1 MQHYRHHIGDFLK
14 DTSHLDDHQAIT
26 YLKMLWKYYADE
38 EPLRGSCEDIAFAMR
53 SHEKTVRTLLKHF
66 FFEKNGVWIHLRCEQ
81 EIKDMYDKSAK
92 ARQSALDG
100 WVVRNELK
108 TQSERIKNECEKDAN
123 ASKSDAKV
131 MLEPCCDDATQL
143 PNYPTTQLPIIKTKT
158 TTAKM
163 PTPDGVSPELWS
175 DYLSVRKGKPM
186 TQTALNGIAREATKA
201 GISLEAGLRVCAE
214 RGWSGLKAEWL
225 DDKKLTVHQ
234 QQMQASARTIGFGRQ
249 PPQFYDV
256 VQDIQQLENHDH
268 DNF

>member
-1 MQHYRHHIGDFLK
+1 MQYYKHHVGDFIK
-14 DTSHLDDHQAIT
+14 DTSNLDDHQSMT
-26 YLKMLWKYYADE
+26 YLRMLWKYYLDE
-38 EPLRGSCEDIAFAMR
+38 TPLSGSDEDIAFTVR
-53 SHEKTVRTLLKHF
+53 SDEKTVRTLLKHF
-66 FFEKNGVWIHLRCEQ
+66 FISRDGAWIHIRCER
-81 EIKDMYDKSAK
+81 EIKGFYDKSEK
-92 ARQSALDG
+92 ARASAKSRWDA
-100 WVVRNELK
+100 NTMQ
-108 TQSERIKNECEKDAN
+108 TQCERIAN
-123 ASKSDAKV
+123 ASKIDANVPKSDADC
-131 MLEPCCDDATQL
+131 MLPITHN
-143 PNYPTTQLPIIKTKT
+143 PLPIIKTKT

-201 GISLEAGLRVCAE
+201 GLSLEAGLRVCAE

-249 PPQFYDV
+249 QPPFYET
-256 VQDIQQLENHDH
+256 VQDIPQLEDHDH